1 MLTVLAGGVGAARFL
16 RGLLR
21 VAAPPDVTAIVNVG
35 DDLSRFGLRICPDLD
50 SITYWLAEVVHP
62 EQQWGRA
69 DERFTV
75 AEELGRF
82 GHDDWFTLGDRD
94 LAVHLHRTMRLRTG
108 APLSAVTAEITR
120 AFGLEARLLPVT
132 DDEVATRI
140 VTRDGRDLHF
150 QEYWVR
156 ERAAPEVAHVR
167 LAGADHARPAP
178 GVVEAIVDADAV
190 LIAPSN
196 PVVSID
202 TILAVPGIREAVVT
216 TPAPVVGVS
225 PIISGAV
232 VRGMAHRLLPTVGA
246 EVSAHGVAAYYGDL
260 LDGWIVDRQDE
271 HSVNDVEQLGL
282 ACRATDTLM
291 DDPEVAAAL
300 ARTCLA
306 LAEELAG

>member
-21 VAAPPDVTAIVNVG
+21 VTAPEDVTAIVNVG
-35 DDLSRFGLRICPDLD
+35 DDLTRFGLRVCPDLD
-50 SITYWLAEVVHP
+50 SITYWLADVVHP

-75 AEELGRF
+75 AEELARF

-94 LAVHLHRTMRLRTG
+94 LALHLHRTMQLRDG
-108 APLSAVTAEITR
+108 APLSAVTADVTR
-120 AFGLEARLLPVT
+120 AFGLDLRLLPVT
-132 DDEVATRI
+132 DDDVATRI
-140 VTRDGRDLHF
+140 LTGDGRDLHF
-150 QEYWVR
+150 QEYWVK

-167 LAGADHARPAP
+167 LAGAETARPAP

-202 TILAVPGIREAVVT
+202 TILAVPGVREAVTT

-225 PIISGAV
+225 PIISGRV
-232 VRGMAHRLLPTVGA
+232 VRGMAHRLLPAVGA
-246 EVSAHGVAAYYGDL
+246 EVSAAGVAAHYGEL
-260 LDGWIVDRQDE
+260 LDGWIVDRSDQDR
-271 HSVNDVEQLGL
+271 VADVERLGI

-291 DDPEVAAAL
+291 DDPAVAAEL
-300 ARTCLA
+300 ARTCVA
-306 LAEELAG
+306 LAQELA